1 MKKYT
6 FGVWLDIDA
15 SDEDEALTLFD
26 SVIKN
31 TFVSDSYCFEWKEIN
46 NDNEQIDHNNCANC
60 FWCSNFCNVVFC
72 NKRNKTKRIFSKRIT

>member
-15 SDEDEALTLFD
+15 ENDDDALHFFD

-31 TFVSDSYCFEWKEIN
+31 NLVSDSYCFEWKEV
-46 NDNEQIDHNNCANC
+46 E
-60 FWCSNFCNVVFC
+60 
-72 NKRNKTKRIFSKRIT
+72 